1 MTFIEG
7 DSAYGENSHIPWPSQ
22 PGIVTLR
29 QTDIFLCD
37 EGPWWHT
44 PPTRFVIGTDQI
56 NNRMDNVRIGIV
68 GLGNIGQIH
77 VNNLLEG
84 KVERGVLTAVADAF
98 PDKLPEYEA
107 KGLKT
112 FDSGEAL
119 IASGEIDALMI
130 ATPHFQ
136 HTTLGI
142 AALEAGLHV
151 MVEKPI
157 SAHKAD
163 AERLVA
169 AAEARPEL
177 TFSGMF
183 QMRVEPRYQK
193 IRELVQGGELG
204 DLIRV
209 IWIMT
214 DWFRAEAYYQSSD
227 WRATWKGEGGGVLLN
242 QCLHQLDALQWI
254 VGMPSRVQS
263 HIGIGKH
270 HDIEVED
277 DVTCYLEY
285 ANGASG
291 AFITS
296 TGETPGSNRFE
307 IAGTKGRA
315 LLENDKLIVTRN
327 AVPSDEWSRTSKI
340 GFQQPETTVEEI
352 PIPGAEDAH
361 AKLVANFVNAILDG
375 EPLIAPGASGIGSVE
390 LANVMVYSG
399 LLGQAID
406 LPMDGA
412 AWEAKLNELIA
423 NSTHEKKTVEVS
435 NEDFTASFRK

>member
-1 MTFIEG
+1 
-7 DSAYGENSHIPWPSQ
+7 
-22 PGIVTLR
+22 
-29 QTDIFLCD
+29 
-37 EGPWWHT
+37 
-44 PPTRFVIGTDQI
+44 
-56 NNRMDNVRIGIV
+56 MDKVRIGII
-68 GLGNIGQIH
+68 GLGNIGQVH
-77 VNNLLEG
+77 VGNLMDG
-84 KVERGVLTAVADAF
+84 KVPRGELTAVGDAIV
-98 PDKLPEYEA
+98 DKLPDYEA

-119 IASGEIDALMI
+119 IASGEIDALII

-163 AERLVA
+163 AERLIETA
-169 AAEARPEL
+169 KAHPDQK
-177 TFSGMF
+177 FGGMF
-183 QMRVEPRYQK
+183 QLRVEPRYQK

-214 DWFRAEAYYQSSD
+214 DWFRAEAYYQSGG

-254 VGMPSRVQS
+254 TGMPSKIRS
-263 HIGIGKH
+263 HVGIGKY

-277 DVTCYLEY
+277 DVVSYLEFP
-285 ANGASG
+285 NGASG

-307 IAGTKGRA
+307 IAGTKGRV
-315 LLENDKLIVTRN
+315 LLENDKLVLTRN
-327 AVPSDEWSRTSKI
+327 EVASDEWSKTSKI

-352 PIPGAEDAH
+352 PIPGVENAH
-361 AKLVANFVNAILDG
+361 AMLMTNFVDAILDG
-375 EPLIAPGASGIGSVE
+375 KELIAPGESGIGSVE

-399 LLGQAID
+399 LINETID
-406 LPMDGA
+406 LPMDSA
-412 AWEAKLNELIA
+412 AWEAKLNDLIA
-423 NSTHEKKTVEVS
+423 NSTHEKKVVEVS
-435 NEDFTASFRK
+435 NEDFTASYRR

>member
-1 MTFIEG
+1 MNE
-7 DSAYGENSHIPWPSQ
+7 
-22 PGIVTLR
+22 
-29 QTDIFLCD
+29 
-37 EGPWWHT
+37 
-44 PPTRFVIGTDQI
+44 
-56 NNRMDNVRIGIV
+56 VRIGII
-68 GLGNIGQIH
+68 GLGNIGQVH
-77 VNNLLEG
+77 VGNLMDGEVPRG
-84 KVERGVLTAVADAF
+84 KLTAVGDAIA
-98 PDKLPEYEA
+98 DKLPDYEA

-112 FDSGEAL
+112 FDSGGAL
-119 IASGEIDALMI
+119 IGSGEIDALII

-163 AERLVA
+163 AERLIA
-169 AAEARPEL
+169 AAAARPEQK
-177 TFSGMF
+177 FGGMF
-183 QMRVEPRYQK
+183 QLRVEPRYQK

-307 IAGTKGRA
+307 IAGTRGRA

-340 GFQQPETTVEEI
+340 GFQQPKTTVEEI
-352 PIPGAEDAH
+352 PIPGADNGH
-361 AKLVANFVNAILDG
+361 AQLVSNFVDAILDG
-375 EPLIAPGASGIGSVE
+375 TELIAPGESGIGSVE

>member
-1 MTFIEG
+1 M
-7 DSAYGENSHIPWPSQ
+7 
-22 PGIVTLR
+22 
-29 QTDIFLCD
+29 D
-37 EGPWWHT
+37 E
-44 PPTRFVIGTDQI
+44 
-56 NNRMDNVRIGIV
+56 VRIGII
-68 GLGNIGQIH
+68 GLGNIGQVH
-77 VNNLLEG
+77 VGNFMDG
-84 KVERGVLTAVADAF
+84 KVPRGKLTAVGDAIA
-98 PDKLPEYEA
+98 DKLPDFED

-119 IASGEIDALMI
+119 IGSGEIDALII

-136 HTTLGI
+136 HTTLGV

-163 AERLVA
+163 AERLIA
-169 AAEARPEL
+169 AAAARPEQK
-177 TFSGMF
+177 FGGMF
-183 QMRVEPRYQK
+183 QLRVEPRYHK

-214 DWFRAEAYYQSSD
+214 DWFRAEAYYQSGG

-254 VGMPSRVQS
+254 VGMPSKIRS
-263 HIGIGKH
+263 HVGIGKY

-277 DVTCYLEY
+277 DVTCYMEY

-307 IAGTKGRA
+307 IAGTKGRVV
-315 LLENDKLIVTRN
+315 LENDKLILTRN
-327 AVPSDEWSRTSKI
+327 EIASDEWSKTSKI
-340 GFQQPETTVEEI
+340 GFQQPETTIEEV
-352 PIPGAEDAH
+352 PIPGVDNAH
-361 AKLVANFVNAILDG
+361 AMLMTNFVNSILDG
-375 EPLIAPGASGIGSVE
+375 EDLIAPGESGIGSVE

-399 LLGQAID
+399 LTNETVD
-406 LPMDGA
+406 LPMDSA
-412 AWEAKLNELIA
+412 AWETKLNDLIA
-423 NSTHEKKTVEVS
+423 NSTHEKKVVEVS
-435 NEDFTASFRK
+435 NEDFTASYRR

>member
-1 MTFIEG
+1 M
-7 DSAYGENSHIPWPSQ
+7 
-22 PGIVTLR
+22 
-29 QTDIFLCD
+29 D
-37 EGPWWHT
+37 E
-44 PPTRFVIGTDQI
+44 
-56 NNRMDNVRIGIV
+56 VRIGII
-68 GLGNIGQIH
+68 GLGNIGQVH
-77 VNNLLEG
+77 VGNLMDG
-84 KVERGVLTAVADAF
+84 KVPRGKLTAVGDAI
-98 PDKLPEYEA
+98 PDKLPDYEA

-119 IASGEIDALMI
+119 IGSGEIDALII

-163 AERLVA
+163 AERLIA
-169 AAEARPEL
+169 AAAARPDQK
-177 TFSGMF
+177 FGGMF
-183 QMRVEPRYQK
+183 QLRVEPRYQK
-193 IRELVQGGELG
+193 IRELVQSGELG
-204 DLIRV
+204 ELIRV

-214 DWFRAEAYYQSSD
+214 DWFRAEAYYQSGG

-254 VGMPSRVQS
+254 AGMPSKIRS
-263 HIGIGKH
+263 HVGIGKY

-277 DVTCYLEY
+277 DVISYLEFP
-285 ANGASG
+285 NGASG

-307 IAGTKGRA
+307 IAGTKGRV
-315 LLENDKLIVTRN
+315 LLENDNLVLTRN
-327 AVPSDEWSRTSKI
+327 EVASDEWSKTSKI

-352 PIPGAEDAH
+352 PIPGVENAH
-361 AKLVANFVNAILDG
+361 AMLMTNFVDAILDG
-375 EPLIAPGASGIGSVE
+375 KELIAPGESGIGSVE

-399 LLGQAID
+399 LINETID
-406 LPMDGA
+406 LPMDSA
-412 AWEAKLNELIA
+412 AWEAKLNDLID
-423 NSTHEKKTVEVS
+423 NSTHEKKVVEVS
-435 NEDFTASFRK
+435 NEDFTASYRR

>member
-1 MTFIEG
+1 MACSG
-7 DSAYGENSHIPWPSQ
+7 
-22 PGIVTLR
+22 TLP
-29 QTDIFLCD
+29 FPFSNLN
-37 EGPWWHT
+37 GS
-44 PPTRFVIGTDQI
+44 I
-56 NNRMDNVRIGIV
+56 NIRMDKVRIGIV
-68 GLGNIGQIH
+68 GLGNIGQVH

-84 KVERGVLTAVADAF
+84 KVPRGVLTAVGDAF
-98 PDKLPEYEA
+98 PDKLPGFAA

-163 AERLVA
+163 AERLIA
-169 AAEARPEL
+169 AADARPKL

-193 IRELVQGGELG
+193 IRKLVQGGELG

-254 VGMPSRVQS
+254 VGMPTKVQS
-263 HIGIGKH
+263 HVGIGKH

-277 DVTCYLEY
+277 DVTCYMEY
-285 ANGASG
+285 PNGASG

-307 IAGTKGRA
+307 IAGTKGRV

-327 AVPSDEWSRTSKI
+327 EVASDEWSRTSKI
-340 GFQQPETTVEEI
+340 GFKQPVATVEEI
-352 PIPGAEDAH
+352 PIPSADDAH
-361 AKLVANFVNAILDG
+361 AKLVANFVNAILDD
-375 EPLIAPGASGIGSVE
+375 EELIAPGASGIGSVE
-390 LANVMVYSG
+390 LANVMVFSG

-406 LPMDGA
+406 LPMDSA
-412 AWEAKLNELIA
+412 AWEAKLNDLIA
-423 NSTHEKKTVEVS
+423 NSTHEKKVVEVS
-435 NEDFTASFRK
+435 NEDFNASFRK

>member
-1 MTFIEG
+1 M
-7 DSAYGENSHIPWPSQ
+7 
-22 PGIVTLR
+22 
-29 QTDIFLCD
+29 D
-37 EGPWWHT
+37 E
-44 PPTRFVIGTDQI
+44 
-56 NNRMDNVRIGIV
+56 VRIGII
-68 GLGNIGQIH
+68 GLGNIGQVH
-77 VNNLLEG
+77 VGNLMDG
-84 KVERGVLTAVADAF
+84 KVSRGKLTAVGDAIA
-98 PDKLPEYEA
+98 DKLPDYEA

-119 IASGEIDALMI
+119 IGSGEIDALII

-163 AERLVA
+163 AERLIA
-169 AAEARPEL
+169 AAAARPDQK
-177 TFSGMF
+177 FGGMF
-183 QMRVEPRYQK
+183 QLRVEPRYQK
-193 IRELVQGGELG
+193 IRELVQSGELG
-204 DLIRV
+204 ELIRV

-214 DWFRAEAYYQSSD
+214 DWFRAEAYYQSGG

-254 VGMPSRVQS
+254 AGMPSKIRS
-263 HIGIGKH
+263 HVGIGKY

-277 DVTCYLEY
+277 DVISYLEFP
-285 ANGASG
+285 NGASG

-307 IAGTKGRA
+307 IAGTKGRV
-315 LLENDKLIVTRN
+315 LLENDKLVLTRN
-327 AVPSDEWSRTSKI
+327 EVPSDEWSKSSKI

-352 PIPGAEDAH
+352 PIPGVENAH
-361 AKLVANFVNAILDG
+361 AMLMTNFVDAILDG
-375 EPLIAPGASGIGSVE
+375 KELIAPGESGIGSVE

-399 LLGQAID
+399 LINETID
-406 LPMDGA
+406 LPMDSA
-412 AWEAKLNELIA
+412 AWETKLNDLIA
-423 NSTHEKKTVEVS
+423 NSTHEKKVVEVS
-435 NEDFTASFRK
+435 NEDFTASYRR

>member
-1 MTFIEG
+1 
-7 DSAYGENSHIPWPSQ
+7 
-22 PGIVTLR
+22 
-29 QTDIFLCD
+29 
-37 EGPWWHT
+37 
-44 PPTRFVIGTDQI
+44 
-56 NNRMDNVRIGIV
+56 MDKVRIGII

-77 VNNLLEG
+77 VNNLLES
-84 KVERGVLTAVADAF
+84 KVPRGVLTAVGDAF

-119 IASGEIDALMI
+119 IGSGEIDALI
-130 ATPHFQ
+130 VATPHFQ

-163 AERLVA
+163 AERLIA
-169 AAEARPEL
+169 AANARPEL

-193 IRELVQGGELG
+193 LRKLVRDGELG

-254 VGMPSRVQS
+254 VGMPSKVQS
-263 HIGIGKH
+263 HVGIGRH

-277 DVTCYLEY
+277 DVTCYMEY
-285 ANGASG
+285 ANGANG
-291 AFITS
+291 TFITS

-315 LLENDKLIVTRN
+315 LLENDRLIVARN
-327 AVPSDEWSRTSKI
+327 EVASDEWSRTSKI
-340 GFQQPETTVEEI
+340 GFKQPESTVEEI
-352 PIPGAEDAH
+352 PIPGADNAH
-361 AKLVANFVNAILDG
+361 AQLIANFVNAILDG
-375 EPLIAPGASGIGSVE
+375 EALIAPGARGIGSVE

-399 LLGQAID
+399 LLGQAVD
-406 LPMDGA
+406 LPMDSA
-412 AWEAKLNELIA
+412 AWESKLNELIA

-435 NEDFTASFRK
+435 NEDFSASFRK

>member
-1 MTFIEG
+1 M
-7 DSAYGENSHIPWPSQ
+7 
-22 PGIVTLR
+22 
-29 QTDIFLCD
+29 D
-37 EGPWWHT
+37 E
-44 PPTRFVIGTDQI
+44 
-56 NNRMDNVRIGIV
+56 VRIGII
-68 GLGNIGQIH
+68 GLGNIGQVH
-77 VNNLLEG
+77 VGNLMDG
-84 KVERGVLTAVADAF
+84 KVPRGKLTAVGDAIA
-98 PDKLPEYEA
+98 DKLPDYEA

-119 IASGEIDALMI
+119 IGSGEIDALII

-163 AERLVA
+163 AERLIA
-169 AAEARPEL
+169 AAAARPEQK
-177 TFSGMF
+177 FGGMF
-183 QMRVEPRYQK
+183 QLRVEPRYQK

-214 DWFRAEAYYQSSD
+214 DWFRAEAYYQSGG

-254 VGMPSRVQS
+254 TGMPSKVRS
-263 HIGIGKH
+263 HVGIGKY

-277 DVTCYLEY
+277 DVISYLEY
-285 ANGASG
+285 PNGASG

-307 IAGTKGRA
+307 IAGTKGRV
-315 LLENDKLIVTRN
+315 LLENDKLVLTRN
-327 AVPSDEWSRTSKI
+327 EVASDEWSKTSKI

-352 PIPGAEDAH
+352 PIPGVDNAH
-361 AKLVANFVNAILDG
+361 AMLMTNFVNAILDG
-375 EPLIAPGASGIGSVE
+375 EDLIAPGESGIGSVE

-399 LLGQAID
+399 LINETID
-406 LPMDGA
+406 LPMDSV
-412 AWEAKLNELIA
+412 AWETKLNDLIA
-423 NSTHEKKTVEVS
+423 NSTHEKKVVEVS
-435 NEDFTASFRK
+435 NEDFTASYRR

>member
-1 MTFIEG
+1 M
-7 DSAYGENSHIPWPSQ
+7 
-22 PGIVTLR
+22 
-29 QTDIFLCD
+29 D
-37 EGPWWHT
+37 E
-44 PPTRFVIGTDQI
+44 
-56 NNRMDNVRIGIV
+56 VRIGII
-68 GLGNIGQIH
+68 GLGNIGQVH
-77 VNNLLEG
+77 VGNLMDG
-84 KVERGVLTAVADAF
+84 KVPRGKLTAVGDAI
-98 PDKLPEYEA
+98 PDKLPDYEA

-112 FDSGEAL
+112 FDSGDAL
-119 IASGEIDALMI
+119 IGSGEIDALII

-163 AERLVA
+163 AERLIA
-169 AAEARPEL
+169 AAAARPEQK
-177 TFSGMF
+177 FGGMF
-183 QMRVEPRYQK
+183 QLRVEPRYQK

-214 DWFRAEAYYQSSD
+214 DWFRAEAYYQSGG

-254 VGMPSRVQS
+254 TGMPSKIRS
-263 HIGIGKH
+263 HVGIGKY

-277 DVTCYLEY
+277 DVTCYMEY

-307 IAGTKGRA
+307 IAGTKGRV
-315 LLENDKLIVTRN
+315 LLENDKLVLTRN
-327 AVPSDEWSRTSKI
+327 EVASDEWSKTSKI

-352 PIPGAEDAH
+352 PIPGVDNAH
-361 AKLVANFVNAILDG
+361 AMLMTNFVNAILDG
-375 EPLIAPGASGIGSVE
+375 EDLIAPGESGIGSVE

-399 LLGQAID
+399 LINETID
-406 LPMDGA
+406 LPMDSA
-412 AWEAKLNELIA
+412 AWETKLNDLIA
-423 NSTHEKKTVEVS
+423 NSTHEKKVVEVS
-435 NEDFTASFRK
+435 NEDFTASYRR

>member
-1 MTFIEG
+1 
-7 DSAYGENSHIPWPSQ
+7 
-22 PGIVTLR
+22 
-29 QTDIFLCD
+29 
-37 EGPWWHT
+37 
-44 PPTRFVIGTDQI
+44 
-56 NNRMDNVRIGIV
+56 MDKVRIGII

-77 VNNLLEG
+77 VSNLLES
-84 KVERGVLTAVADAF
+84 KVPRGILTAVGDVF

-119 IASGEIDALMI
+119 IASGEIDALMV

-136 HTTLGI
+136 HTALGI

-163 AERLVA
+163 AERLIA
-169 AAEARPEL
+169 AANARPEL

-193 IRELVQGGELG
+193 LRELVQDGELG

-214 DWFRAEAYYQSSD
+214 DWFRSEAYYQSSD

-254 VGMPSRVQS
+254 VGMPSKVQS
-263 HIGIGKH
+263 HVGIGRH

-277 DVTCYLEY
+277 DVTCYMEY
-285 ANGASG
+285 TNGASG

-315 LLENDKLIVTRN
+315 LLENDRLIVTRN
-327 AVPSDEWSRTSKI
+327 EVASDEWSRTSKI
-340 GFQQPETTVEEI
+340 GFKQPETTVEEI
-352 PIPGAEDAH
+352 PIPGADNAH
-361 AKLVANFVNAILDG
+361 AQLIANFVNAILDG
-375 EPLIAPGASGIGSVE
+375 EELIAPGASGIGSVE

-399 LLGQAID
+399 ILGQAVD
-406 LPMDGA
+406 LPMDSA
-412 AWEAKLNELIA
+412 AWESKLNELIA
-423 NSTHEKKTVEVS
+423 SSTHEKKTVEVS
-435 NEDFTASFRK
+435 NEDFSASFRK